1 MVKEGALENPRPL
14 AIFGLHTTPE
24 TEAGKIGYRA
34 GPAQAAFDVFTLT
47 IRGKTAYAAWP
58 HKGVD
63 TMLVAAEC
71 IMAVQSI
78 KSRRID
84 TFEPVIITIGSP
96 GCRVCTAASSSAP
109 PIDGIRMS
117 ESTSA

>member
-1 MVKEGALENPRPL
+1 MKDFEGVAHQCELRLSVNRKHGALRRNPRPL

-34 GPAQAAFDVFTLT
+34 GPAQAAFDVFTIN
-47 IRGKTAYAAWP
+47 IRGKGAYAAWP

-78 KSRRID
+78 KSRR
-84 TFEPVIITIGSP
+84 VLL
-96 GCRVCTAASSSAP
+96 SSSISRRCFTGSSSRA
-109 PIDGIRMS
+109 
-117 ESTSA
+117 